1 MSIRVP
7 AALMVVGCVAFAVGL
22 YFPVLVLLDG
32 EPSAMAYGVLL
43 VSFPAWA
50 VGALSAGGAGYVLK
64 RSDRVAARLQ
74 KVSWLLLGLN
84 VLAAIAC
91 AIWSPTAIS

>member
-7 AALMVVGCVAFAVGL
+7 AALLIVGCVAFVVGL
-22 YFPVLVLLDG
+22 YFPVWVLLDG

-64 RSDRVAARLQ
+64 RAEGAMPRLQ
-74 KVSWLLLGLN
+74 GFSWLVCGLN
-84 VLAAIAC
+84 VIVAIAC